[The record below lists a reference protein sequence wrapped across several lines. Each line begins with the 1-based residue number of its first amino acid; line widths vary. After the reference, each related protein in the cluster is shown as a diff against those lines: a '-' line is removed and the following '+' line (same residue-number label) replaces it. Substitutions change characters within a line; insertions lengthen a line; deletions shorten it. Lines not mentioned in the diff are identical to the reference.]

1 LTQRRRCGAV
11 SVRPENDNTKT
22 SERRMCAMKQW
33 NNRLLSV
40 LSADWRKVFGKCG
53 GNTRYRRDF
62 SWLVYT
68 ALLTSFCLPAY
79 AQLTIEDFAYLAQPI
94 AIDFD
99 PYSPGGRFIVSHYQN
114 NPLTFSQV
122 SRNTG
127 AVSPFA
133 HISNMSGAEFYHIV
147 LHHSWGPYGAG

>member
-1 LTQRRRCGAV
+1 
-11 SVRPENDNTKT
+11 
-22 SERRMCAMKQW
+22 MKQW

-53 GNTRYRRDF
+53 GNTRYCRGF

-79 AQLTIEDFAYLAQPI
+79 AQLTIEDFAYIQRPI

-99 PYSPGGRFIVSHYQN
+99 SVLSGRSIHR
-114 NPLTFSQV
+114 LTLPEYPTYLQ
-122 SRNTG
+122 
-127 AVSPFA
+127 
-133 HISNMSGAEFYHIV
+133 SGLAKHGSCLTICSYR
-147 LHHSWGPYGAG
+147 